1 MAVRSRR
8 MASGASILRENFVI
22 LYTVPAGRTAIIKA
36 CVLTNNTATART
48 TRLLVRTAGI
58 ASDVA
63 VAYPLASR
71 AHLALPWQELVLGPG
86 DTLEAWHAAA
96 DTSNAMH
103 FYVSGSLLLGA
114 PA

>member
-8 MASGASILRENFVI
+8 FASGSSILRETFVV
-22 LYTVPAGRTAIIKA
+22 LYQVPALRTAIIKA

-48 TRLLVRTAGI
+48 TRLLVRSGGVGT
-58 ASDVA
+58 DVA

-96 DTSNAMH
+96 DTSNAIH
-103 FYVSGSLLLGA
+103 WYVSGSLLDGA
-114 PA
+114 PS